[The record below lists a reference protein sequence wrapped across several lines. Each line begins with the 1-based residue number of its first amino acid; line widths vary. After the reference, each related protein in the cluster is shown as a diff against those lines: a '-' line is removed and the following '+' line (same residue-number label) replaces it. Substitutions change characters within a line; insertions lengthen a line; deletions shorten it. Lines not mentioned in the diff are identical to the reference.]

1 MFLSYGIPLGGC
13 SKCRKFK
20 VGKEVP
26 APPSLQKPIN
36 KKAWK
41 QKIISQTLSTT

>member
-13 SKCRKFK
+13 SKYRKFK

-26 APPSLQKPIN
+26 APPACK
-36 KKAWK
+36 
-41 QKIISQTLSTT
+41 SQ